1 MKEPSP
7 GQPVRA
13 GFEEQRREIRI
24 DNLGMI
30 HGHVTSLGTP
40 MTVIEIG
47 VGGCS
52 IQTTYSLPEGAVHD
66 FRFSFEDGA
75 EITVQAEV
83 MHSRRE
89 FAEGTLLH
97 ISGLR
102 FVTDESG
109 RNSGTDLVDKL
120 TSLAISFDV
129 D

>member
-1 MKEPSP
+1 MKEATP
-7 GQPVRA
+7 GQPVRT
-13 GFEEQRREIRI
+13 GRNEQRREIRI

-30 HGHVTSLGTP
+30 HGYVTSLGAP

-52 IQTTYSLPEGAVHD
+52 IQTTFTLPEGAVHD
-66 FRFSFEDGA
+66 FRFAFEDGA

-89 FAEGTLLH
+89 FAEGALHH

-102 FVTDESG
+102 FVIEADG
-109 RNSGTDLVDKL
+109 RNSGADLVDKL

>member
-1 MKEPSP
+1 MKEALP

-13 GFEEQRREIRI
+13 GFSEQRREIRI

-30 HGHVTSLGTP
+30 HGYVTSLGAP

-52 IQTTYSLPEGAVHD
+52 IQTTYLLPEGAVHD
-66 FRFSFEDGA
+66 FRFAFEDGA
-75 EITVQAEV
+75 ELEVRAEV
-83 MHSRRE
+83 LHSRRE
-89 FAEGTLLH
+89 YAEGALLY
-97 ISGLR
+97 ISGVR
-102 FVTDESG
+102 FVTDATG
-109 RNSGTDLVDKL
+109 RNSGADLVDKL

>member
-1 MKEPSP
+1 MNKTST
-7 GQPVRA
+7 GQPVRT
-13 GFEEQRREIRI
+13 GFHEQRREIRI

-30 HGHVTSLGTP
+30 HGYVTSLGAP
-40 MTVIEIG
+40 MTVLEIA

-75 EITVQAEV
+75 EIEVRAEV

-89 FAEGTLLH
+89 YAEGALLH
-97 ISGLR
+97 ITGLR
-102 FVTDESG
+102 FVTDATGRDSG
-109 RNSGTDLVDKL
+109 ADLVDKL

-129 D
+129 E

>member
-1 MKEPSP
+1 MKEASS
-7 GQPVRA
+7 GQPVRT
-13 GFEEQRREIRI
+13 GFNEQRREIRI

-30 HGHVTSLGTP
+30 HGYVTSLGAP

-52 IQTTYSLPEGAVHD
+52 TQTTYSLPEGAVHD
-66 FRFSFEDGA
+66 FRFTFEDGA

-89 FAEGTLLH
+89 FADGTLLY

-102 FVTDESG
+102 FVTDASG

>member
-1 MKEPSP
+1 MKETSQD
-7 GQPVRA
+7 QPVRTRLH
-13 GFEEQRREIRI
+13 EQRREIRI

-30 HGHVTSLGTP
+30 HGYVTSLGAP

-52 IQTTYSLPEGAVHD
+52 IQTTFSLPERSVHD
-66 FRFSFEDGA
+66 FRFTFEDGA

-83 MHSRRE
+83 MHARRE
-89 FAEGTLLH
+89 FAEGSLLH

-102 FVTDESG
+102 FVTDAAG
-109 RNSGTDLVDKL
+109 RNSGAELVDKL

-129 D
+129 E